1 MLIGTVILDS
11 LNNQSNTKRQ
21 DMLTKFV
28 AVLCALVSLT
38 VVNAASANYA
48 PFAINLPA
56 FSKECLYYDI
66 LRDEDSLV
74 VGYQVL
80 TGGNFEIDFTITG
93 PDGSEI
99 VSEKQRK
106 YSDFVLKSFGLG
118 KYSFCFSNSYGTALK
133 KVEVTLEL
141 EKSSFDIQD
150 TQNTEDAVAN
160 HAVAEIDRN
169 LNKITK
175 VMNYLRAREFRNMS
189 TVNSTESRLKWL
201 SILVMIIMAGI
212 SVLQAL
218 IIQLFFKSRQRNYV

>member
-1 MLIGTVILDS
+1 
-11 LNNQSNTKRQ
+11 
-21 DMLTKFV
+21 MLTKLI
-28 AVLCALVSLT
+28 AVLCAFVSLA
-38 VVNAASANYA
+38 VVNADSANYA

-66 LRDEDSLV
+66 LNEEDSLV
-74 VGYQVL
+74 IGYQVL
-80 TGGNFEIDFTITG
+80 SGGNFEIDFSITS

-99 VSEKQRK
+99 VSEKQKK

-118 KYSFCFSNSYGTALK
+118 QYSFCFSNSYGTALK

-141 EKSSFDIQD
+141 EKSSFDIQGE
-150 TQNTEDAVAN
+150 NNSEDAVAN

-189 TVNSTESRLKWL
+189 TVGSTESRLKWL
-201 SILVMIIMAGI
+201 SILVMITMATI

>member
-1 MLIGTVILDS
+1 
-11 LNNQSNTKRQ
+11 
-21 DMLTKFV
+21 MLTKLIT
-28 AVLCALVSLT
+28 VLCAIVSFT
-38 VVNAASANYA
+38 MVNASSANYA
-48 PFAINLPA
+48 PFSINLPA

-66 LRDEDSLV
+66 VHDEDSLV

-80 TGGNFEIDFTITG
+80 TGGNFEIDFSITS
-93 PDGSEI
+93 PDGTQI
-99 VSEKQRK
+99 VDEKQKK

-118 KYSFCFSNSYGTALK
+118 QYTFCFSNSYGTALK

-141 EKSSFDIQD
+141 EKTSFDIQD
-150 TQNTEDAVAN
+150 KENVEDAVAN

-189 TVNSTESRLKWL
+189 TVTSTESRLKWL

-218 IIQLFFKSRQRNYV
+218 VIQLFFKARQRNYV

>member
-1 MLIGTVILDS
+1 
-11 LNNQSNTKRQ
+11 
-21 DMLTKFV
+21 MLTRFI
-28 AVLCALVSLT
+28 AVLYAIVGLT
-38 VVNAASANYA
+38 LVNASSANYA
-48 PFAINLPA
+48 PFSINLPA

-66 LRDEDSLV
+66 VRDEDSLV

-80 TGGNFEIDFTITG
+80 TGGNFEIDFTING
-93 PDGSEI
+93 PDGNEI
-99 VSEKQRK
+99 VNEKQKK

-118 KYSFCFSNSYGTALK
+118 KYTFCFANTYGTALK

-141 EKSSFDIQD
+141 EKSSFDIKD
-150 TQNTEDAVAN
+150 DDNMEEAVAN

-175 VMNYLRAREFRNMS
+175 IMNYLRAREFRNMS

-201 SILVMIIMAGI
+201 SILVMIIMVGI

-218 IIQLFFKSRQRNYV
+218 IIQLFFKARQRNYV